1 MPKYAPRAPFSGRL
15 IDLDP
20 DLKPGTWVSRNE
32 KLASLVRE
40 NDWVVEALLDEDAV
54 RRVNLGDRA
63 SFMADGVAG
72 GLVRLRVQAVDHDAT
87 RVLSDAVL
95 ATQFGGG
102 VLAREKNGQFVPERA
117 TFRVLLTASEVP
129 SELVGASWRGRVV
142 IHGDWEAPGWRFLR
156 SALALLWREA
166 GF

>member
-1 MPKYAPRAPFSGRL
+1 
-15 IDLDP
+15 
-20 DLKPGTWVSRNE
+20 
-32 KLASLVRE
+32 
-40 NDWVVEALLDEDAV
+40 
-54 RRVNLGDRA
+54 
-63 SFMADGVAG
+63 MADGVAG
-72 GLVRLRVQAVDHDAT
+72 GLVYLRVQAVDHDAT
-87 RVLSDAVL
+87 RVLADAML